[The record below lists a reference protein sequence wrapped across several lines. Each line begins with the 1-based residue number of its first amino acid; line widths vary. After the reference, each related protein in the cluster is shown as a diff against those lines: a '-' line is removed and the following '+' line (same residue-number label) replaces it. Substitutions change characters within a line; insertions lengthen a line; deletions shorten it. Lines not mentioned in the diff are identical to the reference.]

1 MLADVTAANSDMKK
15 ITTSAE
21 RMTALI
27 DISLTAFKNA
37 ESAMERKSK
46 LSGNALKWLNAFSV
60 YITRKQVEEVRKVLS
75 KSPAY
80 ATLVAETEEK
90 RAAAGGN

>member
-1 MLADVTAANSDMKK
+1 LADVTAANSDMKK

-37 ESAMERKSK
+37 ESDMERKSK